1 MVITRSVL
9 KTGFLR
15 TVFKGMSGNLS
26 GPAPDHVEGGYNDAA
41 FKKTVLYCL
50 PEEAAESPEA
60 WQGPLPTRGPA

>member
-26 GPAPDHVEGGYNDAA
+26 GPAPDHVEGGY
-41 FKKTVLYCL
+41 KSEK
-50 PEEAAESPEA
+50 
-60 WQGPLPTRGPA
+60 